1 MKLLLVTTR
10 EDRSRDLL
18 AEAAQKRGLDV
29 TMLYYEDLDAGSLRE
44 EDFSGYDYAILRDP
58 FNTGVSYLETLKKI
72 LSFLPEERVLDS
84 GIIRDY
90 MKFEDKLSQHRIF
103 RGIARMPKFRH
114 FSAPGE
120 VRVNAFP
127 VMLKKRISSRGKGIY
142 IIRNQQELE
151 RFLSEHDIDDFL
163 IEDVIGVEK
172 DIRVL
177 MIGREVAGAV
187 YRRIR
192 TKDNHG
198 YEGIGVK
205 VMGGFDVP
213 GDIRKRAAEI
223 SEKIGSDF
231 CGLDFAIDRSGNAW
245 LMECN
250 ISPQFV
256 AFENAMKSDAAGRLI
271 DFMLSKWARQ
281 NP

>member
-1 MKLLLVTTR
+1 MKFLIATTR

-18 AEAAQKRGLDV
+18 AEAGRKRDLDV
-29 TMLYYEDLDAGSLRE
+29 TMLYYEDLDAGNLRG

-58 FNTGVSYLETLKKI
+58 FNTGTSFLLVLEKI
-72 LSFLPEERVLDS
+72 LSFLPEDRILDCS
-84 GIIRDY
+84 IIRDY
-90 MKFEDKLSQHRIF
+90 MTFEDKLSQHRIF
-103 RGIARMPKFRH
+103 SDIARMPKFRH
-114 FSAPGE
+114 FSTPGE
-120 VRVNAFP
+120 VRVDAFP
-127 VMLKKRISSRGKGIY
+127 VILKKRISSRGRGIY
-142 IIRNQQELE
+142 IIKTQEELE

-163 IEDVIGVEK
+163 IEDIIDIDK

-187 YRRIR
+187 YRRVR

-213 GDIRKRAAEI
+213 EDIRKKAAEI
-223 SEKIGSDF
+223 SEKTGSDF
-231 CGLDFAIDRSGNAW
+231 CGLDFAIDKSGSAW

-250 ISPQFV
+250 VSPQFV

-271 DFMLSKWARQ
+271 DFILSKKG
-281 NP
+281 